1 MISAST
7 SSETTGRLHGR
18 ADTLNNRAN
27 DFEREG
33 IAGTSKGL
41 LRVLDRARKVSKSDS
56 SVLITGE
63 SGTGKE
69 LIAKAIHKNSARKN
83 GPMVVINCGA
93 IPGELLES
101 ELFGHEKGAFTG
113 AHRSRTGRFEIADKG
128 TIFLDEIGDMS
139 PELQV
144 KLLRAIQE
152 RRFERVGGTETIEV
166 DIRVISATN
175 KDLPAAIKAGE
186 FREDLYYRLN
196 VIPIHILPLRE
207 RKEDILPLAD
217 FFQSGLG
224 RRVEDY
230 EPKTFSDAA
239 RQALLRYDWPGNIRE
254 LENLIERVSVLVED
268 PVIDICDLPDNITEN
283 ASHTATVSVSAVFN
297 NNVGFNEAV
306 DQYQRS
312 LIRYALDET
321 GWVKARAAE
330 LLKMNRTTL
339 VEKIKKMDIQPE
351 HQMPVF

>member
-1 MISAST
+1 MMVAPT
-7 SSETTGRLHGR
+7 SV
-18 ADTLNNRAN
+18 AKK
-27 DFEREG
+27 DFSINQVSDSKEKVFDRRG
-33 IAGTSKGL
+33 IAGVSKGL
-41 LRVLDRARKVSKSDS
+41 KKVLDTARKVSKSDA

-69 LIAKAIHKNSARKN
+69 LIAKAIHNNGPRHK

-93 IPGELLES
+93 IPSELLES

-113 AHRSRTGRFEIADKG
+113 AHRSRIGRFEIADQG
-128 TIFLDEIGDMS
+128 TIFLDEVGDMS

-152 RRFERVGGTETIEV
+152 RRFERVGGTTTIEV

-175 KDLPAAIKAGE
+175 KDLPVAIEKGS

-207 RKEDILPLAD
+207 RKEDILELVDYFQNKLAK
-217 FFQSGLG
+217 
-224 RRVEDY
+224 RVKGYHLKIYPENI
-230 EPKTFSDAA
+230 K
-239 RQALLRYDWPGNIRE
+239 QALLHYDWPGNIRE
-254 LENLIERVSVLVED
+254 LENLIERISVLVEGQM
-268 PVIDICDLPDNITEN
+268 IGLHDLPDYITN
-283 ASHTATVSVSAVFN
+283 DTSQNTSVSVASVFN
-297 NNVGFNEAV
+297 DQIGFNQAV

-312 LIRYALDET
+312 LILHALNET
-321 GWVKARAAE
+321 KWVKARAAE

-339 VEKIKKMDIQPE
+339 VEKIKKMAIAPE
-351 HQMPVF
+351 NDMPVF